1 MNRNESIISAIYAK
15 VGQSKRNNQK
25 VMCHKSMK
33 FSDMFGHNPP
43 HTFDKF
49 RENTFQWKMLSQL
62 DLESK
67 GQSPIPGSKQRSCSF
82 CIVWH
87 FLDSPALVEDFSVI
101 CFSEIFWYTSFNL
114 MLQIVN
120 GTNY

>member
-33 FSDMFGHNPP
+33 FSEMFGHNPP

-67 GQSPIPGSKQRSCSF
+67 GQSP
-82 CIVWH
+82 
-87 FLDSPALVEDFSVI
+87 AVI
-101 CFSEIFWYTSFNL
+101 QYLLYTHVI
-114 MLQIVN
+114 LQLWSAI
-120 GTNY
+120 